1 MPTSAVDL
9 VVLDPDHPGFRDAD
23 YRARRN
29 AIAQLAL
36 EHTLGG
42 PVAEVAY
49 TEEEHAVWRTVQEH
63 LAPLHDRYACRAYK
77 EGFVASGIATP
88 RIPSMQSVNA
98 RLAAATGFRLEPV
111 GGLVTAGQFMR
122 VLADGV
128 FLSTQY
134 MRHCSVPL
142 YTPEPDVVHELVGH
156 APLLYDAR
164 VARTNRLFGQAT
176 RARLEAGDAAGVLAL
191 ERLYWFSLEFGV
203 AQRASGLEVYGAGLL
218 SSFGELGE
226 FEKRSELVPFD
237 IALMCRAPY
246 DPTTYQRRLF
256 VAPSVDAALDA
267 LDAWLVAQT
276 DAPSRQA

>member
-1 MPTSAVDL
+1 LPPSAVDL
-9 VVLDPDHPGFRDAD
+9 VVLDPDHPGFRDAA

-36 EHTLGG
+36 EHTLGA

-49 TEEEHAVWRTVQEH
+49 TEEEHAVWRNVQEH
-63 LAPLHDRYACRAYK
+63 LAPLHDRYACREYK
-77 EGFVASGIATP
+77 EGFAASGIATT
-88 RIPSMQSVNA
+88 RIPPMESVNA

-122 VLADGV
+122 VLEGGT

-156 APLLYDAR
+156 APLLHDAR
-164 VARTNRLFGQAT
+164 VAHTNRLFGRAT
-176 RARLEAGDAAGVLAL
+176 RARIEAGDEAGVQAL

-203 AQRASGLEVYGAGLL
+203 ARRGPALEVYGAGLL

-226 FEKRSELVPFD
+226 FARRSELVPFD
-237 IALMCRAPY
+237 IPRMCREPY
-246 DPTTYQRRLF
+246 DPTTYQARLF
-256 VAPSVDAALDA
+256 VATSVGDALDA
-267 LDAWLVAQT
+267 LDAWLLA
-276 DAPSRQA
+276 